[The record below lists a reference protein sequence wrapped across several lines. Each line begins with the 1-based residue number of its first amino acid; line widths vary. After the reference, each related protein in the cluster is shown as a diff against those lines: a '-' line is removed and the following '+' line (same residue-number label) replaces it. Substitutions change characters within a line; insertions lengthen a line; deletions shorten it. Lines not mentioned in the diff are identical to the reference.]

1 MYSPQISESLVPVL
15 YHLRKCRGVPMTR
28 LVDHLIRKALA
39 TETLPADIKAM
50 LDQIGKK
57 EQEA

>member
-1 MYSPQISESLVPVL
+1 MYTPKISESLVPIL
-15 YHLRKCRGVPMTR
+15 FRLRKIRGVPMTR

-39 TETLPADIKAM
+39 TETLPADIQAM

-57 EQEA
+57 EQAA